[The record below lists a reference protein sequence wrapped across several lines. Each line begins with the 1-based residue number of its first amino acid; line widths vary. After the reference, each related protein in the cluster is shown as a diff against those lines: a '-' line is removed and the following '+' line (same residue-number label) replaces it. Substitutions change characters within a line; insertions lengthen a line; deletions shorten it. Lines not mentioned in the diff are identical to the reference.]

1 LHHKVFGIL
10 LAASIRDIEINRVSM
25 EAMRMLKD
33 ERGNILVLTALCMT
47 MLLSFMAFAVDI
59 GYLFIVHRQ
68 LQTLADSAAMAGALE
83 AAACG
88 VTTNCTVIQTAATT
102 ALTEGGSPAP
112 TLFLQCATASG
123 SGLLLTINNGP
134 CALGASDPNNLNAN
148 YVEAVVTK
156 KVPTFFAGMF
166 GVNTVQ
172 ISARAEAGKASP
184 PGACMEIMG
193 TTGQTVTLNSGAN
206 ITDGTGSNCGLNVN
220 SSATLAVM
228 EDAGATV
235 NLGTYTVHGSVLD
248 NGGSYTPAPTT
259 GAPTQPDPFLAE
271 ITAGTISTPTQPAL
285 SSSCCNPVSGA
296 TTLQPGYY
304 SGGLNFNSSGYTV
317 TLAPGLYYFNA
328 SMVVG
333 GVNLTGS
340 NVTIY
345 FKNGSLTMNSASTM
359 TLSAPSTGSTAGVLI
374 WEDTTDSSPMI
385 LDSASTSSWKGAVYI
400 PSAQLTLNG
409 DSTGIAYGMI
419 VAQSLMANSAIS
431 LSCSNMPGGVCPGG
445 GGSSSGSATIALAE

>member
-1 LHHKVFGIL
+1 
-10 LAASIRDIEINRVSM
+10 
-25 EAMRMLKD
+25 
-33 ERGNILVLTALCMT
+33 
-47 MLLSFMAFAVDI
+47 
-59 GYLFIVHRQ
+59 
-68 LQTLADSAAMAGALE
+68 
-83 AAACG
+83 
-88 VTTNCTVIQTAATT
+88 
-102 ALTEGGSPAP
+102 
-112 TLFLQCATASG
+112 
-123 SGLLLTINNGP
+123 
-134 CALGASDPNNLNAN
+134 
-148 YVEAVVTK
+148 VEAVVTK